1 MRKRPRRFA
10 LALGSVLLAVL
21 TTTVLATPAAAI
33 HRGHDADIDDY
44 PFMASVG
51 LATTPDSPRC
61 TATLIA
67 PDIVLT
73 AAHCVAGVPQ
83 GGLVAVVGA
92 DIPDWPTTPRLATLG
107 HRIPETFDLE
117 ADNRDDIAVV
127 RLAVAQPGPTVR
139 LARAE
144 PRVGDH
150 VVVAGFG
157 CTNRPPV
164 CEVRA
169 TTLQAVGQTVLK
181 DAACGTDVMWLP
193 PMHAP
198 TNICTKGIRRD
209 ATINRGDS
217 GGPLLVRDRHGG
229 LRQVGV
235 TALGADSPTK
245 LYAAFTSIPVE
256 SDWITAAIESLRAG

>member
-1 MRKRPRRFA
+1 MRTRPRLFGM
-10 LALGSVLLAVL
+10 ALGAVLVAVL
-21 TTTVLATPAAAI
+21 TGTPAEAI
-33 HRGHDADIDDY
+33 HRGHDADIDDF
-44 PFMASVG
+44 PFMVSVG

-92 DIPDWPTTPRLATLG
+92 DIPDWPAAPRVATLG

-127 RLAVAQPGPTVR
+127 RLETAQAGPVVR

-144 PRVGDH
+144 PRVGDR

-157 CTNRPPV
+157 CVNRPPV

-169 TTLQAVGQTVLK
+169 TTLQAAGQTVLE
-181 DAACGTDVMWLP
+181 DAACGTDVMWNP
-193 PMHAP
+193 PMHGP
-198 TNICTKGIRRD
+198 TNICTRGIRRD
-209 ATINRGDS
+209 ATVNRGDS

-229 LRQVGV
+229 TRQVGV
-235 TALGADSPTK
+235 TALGADSTTK
-245 LYAAFTSIPVE
+245 LHAAFTSVPVE
-256 SDWITAAIESLRAG
+256 SGWIAAAIESLRAG